1 MAEQP
6 DFTAAA
12 NGLAIAATQI
22 QKMQNLPVIN
32 VAAQLNRMEERML
45 RMEERM
51 LRMEERILREFR
63 GLRADFTRAYANI
76 TSSVYL

>member
-1 MAEQP
+1 
-6 DFTAAA
+6 
-12 NGLAIAATQI
+12 
-22 QKMQNLPVIN
+22 MQNLPVIH
-32 VAAQLNRMEERML
+32 ATAQLN

-63 GLRADFTRAYANI
+63 GLRADFSRAYANI